1 MTRKNFTKEEK
12 QAYKENKKQ
21 QLKEIREELKKGVRN
36 IYTTDNYVNYLNFM
50 QSFHNYSVRNTI
62 WLFSQARSRMQ
73 NVSLFASYTDWHK
86 KNRYIK
92 KGEKAFTVLAPLF
105 LKYDIKK
112 ENENGEIESQ
122 EIEYMSFKPVPV
134 FDISQTEGEQVPTLC
149 NELIDKNNI
158 EQLENFKN
166 KIIET
171 STVPIEFSEIYDG
184 SKGFY
189 TPTNNT
195 ITIKSNM
202 SISHT
207 IKTLIHETA
216 HSILHNLD
224 AINIKELSK
233 EDKEIQ
239 AESVAYCV
247 CKYFGLDTS
256 SYSFDYIATW
266 SNSKTTQELEKN
278 MKTIKDT
285 TDLLIKRYEA

>member
-36 IYTTDNYVNYLNFM
+36 IYTTDN
-50 QSFHNYSVRNTI
+50 
-62 WLFSQARSRMQ
+62 
-73 NVSLFASYTDWHK
+73 
-86 KNRYIK
+86 
-92 KGEKAFTVLAPLF
+92 
-105 LKYDIKK
+105 K

-122 EIEYMSFKPVPV
+122 
-134 FDISQTEGEQVPTLC
+134 EGEQVPTLC

-171 STVPIEFSEIYDG
+171 STVPIEFREIYND
-184 SKGFY
+184 SNGFY

-207 IKTLIHETA
+207 IRTLIHETA

-224 AINIKELSK
+224 AINIKELSR

-266 SNSKTTQELEKN
+266 SYSKTTQELEKN